1 MSDRHQP
8 RRKWGQNFLRNT
20 AAVRRIAD
28 AVTPGPGELV
38 LEIGPGEGALT
49 ARLRENGVRLR
60 AIEIDPSLVERLGR
74 RFPSLDVVE
83 GDATEAPL
91 PEEPFHAVG
100 NLPYN
105 AGTSILRRV
114 IADPNCRS
122 AVFMLQKEVAD
133 RLTAPPGADDYG
145 FLTVAVRVYAD
156 SRQIMQLDPG
166 SFFPRPKVRSAVVAL
181 TPVKRPLVTAPAELV
196 AVASAAFRMRR
207 KKLVNSL
214 TGFLGLERR
223 SIEAAIAASGIE
235 PNARA
240 EELGLEEF
248 DRLAQHL
255 MKKEG

>member
-8 RRKWGQNFLRNT
+8 RRKWGQNFLRNN

-28 AVTPGPGELV
+28 AVAQSPGELV

-49 ARLRENGVRLR
+49 EYLLESGARLR
-60 AIEIDPSLVERLGR
+60 AIEIDPSLVAGLRA
-74 RFPSLDVVE
+74 RFPSLDIVH

-91 PEEPFHAVG
+91 PDEPFRAVG

-105 AGTSILRRV
+105 AGTPILRRV
-114 IADPNCRS
+114 IADPQCRG

-133 RLTAPPGADDYG
+133 RLTAAPGDEDYG

-156 SRQIMQLDPG
+156 SKQILQLGPG

-181 TPVKRPLVTAPAELV
+181 TPVERPLATSPAEV
-196 AVASAAFRMRR
+196 IAVASAGFRMRR

-214 TGFLGLERR
+214 TGFLDRDRPAIL
-223 SIEAAIAASGIE
+223 AAIAASGIDE
-235 PNARA
+235 NARA

-248 DRLAQHL
+248 DRLAVNL
-255 MKKEG
+255 LKTEG